1 MTVEIQNEALLSAQE
16 AKAREDEQKRR
27 QNALPVWHQQ
37 STIVPASISNNNT
50 GDVNASAAISAAQSA
65 ATTPTQ
71 QLEDAQGE
79 LDDAEADIQDC
90 TFISCFFHVVVDY
103 ENYYASYMQ
112 QNDAVDDNADD
123 GDEEF
128 QPVTEPMAGSK
139 SAKRKYEETLS
150 PVAPKQPTVDA
161 AADNDDDDEDDDE
174 IFVQA

>member
-1 MTVEIQNEALLSAQE
+1 M
-16 AKAREDEQKRR
+16 
-27 QNALPVWHQQ
+27 
-37 STIVPASISNNNT
+37 IVT
-50 GDVNASAAISAAQSA
+50 YV
-65 ATTPTQ
+65 
-71 QLEDAQGE
+71 L
-79 LDDAEADIQDC
+79 
-90 TFISCFFHVVVDY
+90 VDY

-150 PVAPKQPTVDA
+150 PKQPTADA